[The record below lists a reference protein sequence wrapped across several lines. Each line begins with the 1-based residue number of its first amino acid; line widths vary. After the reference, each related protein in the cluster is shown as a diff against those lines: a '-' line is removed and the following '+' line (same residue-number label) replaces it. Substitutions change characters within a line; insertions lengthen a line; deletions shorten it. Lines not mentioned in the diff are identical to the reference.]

1 MLVAHFWLSWFRFYY
16 CPDTEDN
23 TFSAPAILKKDLQKA
38 EKKAKARVNVPRLQ
52 QAVDQGLLD
61 DNVELTPVEDIDA

>member
-1 MLVAHFWLSWFRFYY
+1 MLGPHFWLSWFRFYY
-16 CPDTEDN
+16 CPDDN